1 MIIVNT
7 EGIKLI
13 EFVWVA
19 IIKTSENGRD
29 HLKKVFCKTLSCMWL
44 SVVILIQEY
53 ISDLK
58 K

>member
-1 MIIVNT
+1 MIIANT

-29 HLKKVFCKTLSCMWL
+29 HFLKKYSARH
-44 SVVILIQEY
+44 
-53 ISDLK
+53 
-58 K
+58 